1 MQLWTVSEFLRER
14 MNDTPEVDWTTEG
27 AQTTLQVMFA
37 DDDEWSVE
45 EAEERFQAAVR
56 YIKAGRSNL

>member
-1 MQLWTVSEFLRER
+1 